1 MADFLAQPEVQNFFF
16 QLGHG
21 EINLLTGIAWFLITA
36 ILSIIG
42 GAIGGMILAGKDLGY
57 YFSALLGGIFGTSGV
72 LPAVVVWMLLL
83 NYFSNSQ

>member
-1 MADFLAQPEVQNFFF
+1 MPDILNTPEFQEFIS

-21 EINLLTGIAWFLITA
+21 ELNLITGISWFIITT
-36 ILSIIG
+36 ILAVIG

-57 YFSALLGGIFGTSGV
+57 QFSALLGGIFGTSGV
-72 LPAVVVWMLLL
+72 IPAVIVWLFIL